1 MKLHRIALAATAALC
16 CLLLAGRAQAAQNMY
31 LEISGVPG
39 EVTTPAAYVNHI
51 QVLAASWGG
60 SRPCPSGASNFQDL
74 SMTKYVDKASTL
86 LLTAMKNGTVYP
98 TATLRFIGPHGQ
110 VYTSYQLTNA
120 AVTSVSTGGSGGE
133 DRNTENVTMTFS
145 QMTVTY
151 TFVDSVGKVG
161 ASSSTTIVGG
171 SCP

>member
-1 MKLHRIALAATAALC
+1 MKLHRFVFAAAAALC
-16 CLLLAGRAQAAQNMY
+16 CLLATGRAQAAQNMY

-39 EVTTPAAYVNHI
+39 EVTTPAAFVNQI

-60 SRPCPSGASNFQDL
+60 SRPCPNGTNNFQDL
-74 SMTKYVDKASTL
+74 NLTKPVDKASTL
-86 LLTAMKNGTVYP
+86 LLAALKNGTVYP
-98 TATLRFIGPHGQ
+98 TATLRFVGPHGQ

-120 AVTSVSTGGSGGE
+120 ALTSVSTGGSGGE
-133 DRNTENVTMTFS
+133 DRNTENVSMTFS

-151 TFVDSVGKVG
+151 TFIDSLGKPG
-161 ASSSTTIVGG
+161 ASSMTTVVSG

>member
-1 MKLHRIALAATAALC
+1 
-16 CLLLAGRAQAAQNMY
+16 
-31 LEISGVPG
+31 
-39 EVTTPAAYVNHI
+39 
-51 QVLAASWGG
+51 
-60 SRPCPSGASNFQDL
+60 
-74 SMTKYVDKASTL
+74 MTKYVDKASTL